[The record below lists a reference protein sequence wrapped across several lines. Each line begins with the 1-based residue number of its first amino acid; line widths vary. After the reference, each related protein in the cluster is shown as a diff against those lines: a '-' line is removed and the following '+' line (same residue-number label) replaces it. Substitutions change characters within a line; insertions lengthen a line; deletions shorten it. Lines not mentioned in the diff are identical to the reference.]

1 LESVEVFLE
10 GLSIVPFDT
19 PTATLRARLAALPQL
34 DRYTTQV
41 EAALNIMERCRHW
54 LIDDGSATLCSA
66 AFGRND
72 SIYQTVAFAS
82 PAMLADEVRQAAFLD
97 SATDIQAITAFAWAC
112 ALHALAAL
120 NGSTTADE
128 IEALELYRVHLE
140 AIAECVTSAG
150 VWLAPDE
157 CEACN
162 ELGEMATEASKLAY
176 FKVQGYS
183 GELARR
189 KQDSTAPRDRAIAE
203 KALELIRSGTSF
215 QNLSDKLRKWQQR
228 EIDKAVSAPE
238 KQAILKRLGLS
249 TGKALSKPTM
259 DATLKRLCPSVNS
272 RKIH

>member
-1 LESVEVFLE
+1 MT
-10 GLSIVPFDT
+10 IDT
-19 PTATLRARLAALPQL
+19 PTVTIRARLAALPQL
-34 DRYTTQV
+34 ARYTKQTD
-41 EAALNIMERCRHW
+41 AALDILDRCRHW
-54 LIDDGSATLCSA
+54 LTDGAAPTLCSA

-82 PAMLADEVRQAAFLD
+82 PAMLADEVRQAADLD
-97 SATDIQAITAFAWAC
+97 SATDMQAIAAFAWAC

-128 IEALELYRVHLE
+128 IEALELYRVRLE

-162 ELGEMATEASKLAY
+162 VLGDLATEASKLAY
-176 FKVQGYS
+176 FKIVGYR
-183 GELARR
+183 GEQARR
-189 KQDSTAPRDRAIAE
+189 KQDSTAPRDWAIAE
-203 KALELIRSGTSF
+203 KALELIRAGTSF
-215 QNLSDKLRKWQQR
+215 QNLSDKLRNWQQR

-259 DATLKRLCPSVNS
+259 DATLKRLGLSVNS
-272 RKIH
+272 RKNSLAKK

>member
-1 LESVEVFLE
+1 LESVEIFLE
-10 GLSIVPFDT
+10 SLSIVPFDT

-34 DRYTTQV
+34 DRYTKQV
-41 EAALNIMERCRHW
+41 DAALDIMERCRHW

-82 PAMLADEVRQAAFLD
+82 PAMLADEVRQAAGLD
-97 SATDIQAITAFAWAC
+97 SATDMQAIAAFAWAC
-112 ALHALAAL
+112 ALHALDAL
-120 NGSTTADE
+120 NGSTAADE
-128 IEALELYRVHLE
+128 IEALELCRAHFE

-162 ELGEMATEASKLAY
+162 VLGDLATEALKLVY
-176 FKVQGYS
+176 FKIVGYR
-183 GELARR
+183 GELKRR
-189 KQDSTAPRDRAIAE
+189 EQDSTALRDRAIAG
-203 KALELIRSGTSF
+203 KALELIRAGTSF

-259 DATLKRLCPSVNS
+259 DATLKRLGLSVNS